1 MQYGYA
7 RVSTKGQKED
17 RQLIAFEKYEERI
30 DKVFV
35 DKESGKN
42 FERDNYK
49 RLIQRLKPSDVLIV
63 KSIDRLGRNYNEI
76 LEQWRLITKEKNADI
91 VVLDMPILNTAKNKD
106 LLGTLISDLVLQ
118 LLSYVAENER
128 VNIRQRQAEGIEAAR
143 AKGIA
148 FGRRQIYNPNDY
160 KDIVKRAVNKE
171 ISTKEAMKIMG
182 VSESTYHRIRRKL
195 NMKSQ
200 QK

>member
-7 RVSTKGQKED
+7 RVSTKTQKED
-17 RQLIAFEKYEERI
+17 RQLIALEKYEERI
-30 DKVFV
+30 DKIFV
-35 DKESGKN
+35 DKESGKDFN
-42 FERDNYK
+42 RDNYK
-49 RLIQRLKPSDVLIV
+49 RLINRLKEGDVMIV

-76 LEQWRLITKEKNADI
+76 LEQWRLITKVKNADI

-128 VNIRQRQAEGIEAAR
+128 LNIRQRQAEGIEVAK
-143 AKGIA
+143 AKGVT
-148 FGRRQIYNPNDY
+148 FGRKQKYNPTDY
-160 KDIVKRAVNKE
+160 KEVLKRVVNRE
-171 ISTKEAMKIMG
+171 ITAKEAMKIMG

-195 NMKSQ
+195 SDIGRT
-200 QK
+200 